1 MSLDQYYTVSCLIR
15 NTCINLK
22 LKIVLVRVRYAHQK
36 LHVFF
41 NVCICAEKQKAKIS
55 NVKCSTVHWYYPFFK
70 KSLKCINVWN

>member
-22 LKIVLVRVRYAHQK
+22 LKIVLVRVRSAHQK

-41 NVCICAEKQKAKIS
+41 NVCICADVYVQRTQEQEFQKQNVPQYIGIIHFSKI
-55 NVKCSTVHWYYPFFK
+55 V
-70 KSLKCINVWN
+70 